1 MLFQQHLLYTLL
13 FTYINMQ
20 VEFGK
25 GQVKSQSYLP
35 MKLHFRRLVLPCYN
49 IHYMSKIS
57 SPLKMCQW
65 QHFMSY
71 FAWILFLLFIV
82 LLATANILR
91 GSMSIPL
98 CLLYSLQAA
107 FPYNPMAVCIAV
119 FRCLPQGQWQN
130 SLMQMKLFSHS
141 SVNDVK
147 RGSLIVSW

>member
-1 MLFQQHLLYTLL
+1 MLFQQHLLCTLL

-57 SPLKMCQW
+57 SPLKMCKW
-65 QHFMSY
+65 QNFISY
-71 FAWILFLLFIV
+71 FAWIFFLLSIV

-107 FPYNPMAVCIAV
+107 FPYNPIAV
-119 FRCLPQGQWQN
+119 FRCLPQGQWKN
-130 SLMQMKLFSHS
+130 PLMQMKLFSHS
-141 SVNDVK
+141 SLNDVK
-147 RGSLIVSW
+147 KGSFIVSW